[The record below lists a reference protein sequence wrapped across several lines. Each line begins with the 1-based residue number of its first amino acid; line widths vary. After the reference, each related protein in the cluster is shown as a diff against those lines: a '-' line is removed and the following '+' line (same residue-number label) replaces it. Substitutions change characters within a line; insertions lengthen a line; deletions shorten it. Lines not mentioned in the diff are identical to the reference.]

1 MKKRF
6 QELDALRG
14 IAIFG
19 IVIHHYLMYSYNRPE
34 YSKELITTID
44 TLHYIV
50 NWFFVLSGYVV
61 YMTLTKIN
69 YLPNFIVN
77 RFSRLFP
84 AYWLAVLITS
94 LVVTFSPYYN
104 YIPADSHR
112 VLINL
117 TMLQHWF
124 RVEAIDGSYWTLPLE
139 LSFYVIMYF
148 VFLSKL
154 NKHIHLFS
162 AIFLILTLIVNAMAH
177 TSIAFAYTL
186 YYIPVLKA
194 GAFFMAGICFYKLFE
209 NKNDNIAKAL
219 ILLSLIIQL
228 AIGNW
233 VEVLY
238 MAVFYLLLSLF
249 ILQKLQ
255 WIVNPKIL
263 FLARMSF
270 SVFLLHQYIGYE
282 IMNYLEQEWNLFHSL
297 QIIITLTVMFSLSW
311 LLSNFFEY
319 PAMNWLRSKLLRKK
333 EVAL

>member
-34 YSKELITTID
+34 YSKGLVSTID

-84 AYWLAVLITS
+84 AYIFAVLITS
-94 LVVTFSPYYN
+94 LIITVSPYYN
-104 YIPADSHR
+104 YIPADFNR
-112 VLINL
+112 IAINL

-139 LSFYVIMYF
+139 LSFYVIVYF

-154 NKHIHLFS
+154 NKHVHWFTG
-162 AIFLILTLIVNAMAH
+162 IFLIFTLIVNILAH
-177 TSIAFAYTL
+177 RSIALAYTL

-194 GAFFMAGICFYKLFE
+194 GTFFMAGICFYKLFE
-209 NKNDNIAKAL
+209 NKNDNIAKIL
-219 ILLSLIIQL
+219 ILLSLIIQFV
-228 AIGNW
+228 IGNW
-233 VEVLY
+233 VEVAY
-238 MAVFYLLLSLF
+238 IATFYLLLYLF

-255 WIVNPKIL
+255 WIVHPKIL

-297 QIIITLTVMFSLSW
+297 QIIITLSVMFSLSW
-311 LLSNFFEY
+311 LLSNFVEY
-319 PAMNWLRSKLLRKK
+319 PAMNWLRGKFLRKK
-333 EVAL
+333 EVVS